1 MNEAISSNKCAE
13 HTIKVHI
20 KPVTMDTWGMPNGS
34 KLTMPWNKVNDH
46 VGNAKKYL
54 EAHTSP
60 RSLTDADALL
70 VATGQLNGLLRLARP
85 NLSGVFTLEDIQV
98 LGTCIG
104 AGPIGSSEIQ
114 YFPSIVLDNYGIE
127 PEDYER
133 TRLAPLIDKLLE
145 LTPLEC
151 LALADAIDQTCYF
164 ARDESLSLR
173 ERFAKLGIELLEE
186 A

>member
-1 MNEAISSNKCAE
+1 MNETTSSTERAAR
-13 HTIKVHI
+13 TIEVHI
-20 KPVTMDTWGMPNGS
+20 NPVTMDTWGMPNGS
-34 KLTMPWNKVNDH
+34 KLTMPCDKVNDH
-46 VGNAKKYL
+46 VSNAREYL

-85 NLSGVFTLEDIQV
+85 NLSGLFTREDIQV

-104 AGPIGSSEIQ
+104 AGPIGSREIQ
-114 YFPSIVLDNYGIE
+114 YFPSIVLDDYGIE

-133 TRLAPLIDKLLE
+133 TKLAPLIDKLLE

-164 ARDESLSLR
+164 ARDESLSLQ
-173 ERFAKLGIELLEE
+173 ERFAKLGIELLEK